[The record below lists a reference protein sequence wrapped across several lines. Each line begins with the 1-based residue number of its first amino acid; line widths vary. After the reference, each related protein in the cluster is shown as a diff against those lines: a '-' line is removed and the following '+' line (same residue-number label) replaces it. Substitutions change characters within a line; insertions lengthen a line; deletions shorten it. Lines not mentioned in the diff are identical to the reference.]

1 MDFLVGAA
9 SIPSNRLL
17 LPSISLP
24 LRKSKPLPIIAS
36 SSSKAPNPLLRS
48 LRTTITSAV
57 LLTATSAALLS
68 GKARADPSAPPPST
82 IETITPTSETAESK
96 AETSSETAEANSETS
111 TSTLSQ
117 MLESN
122 EQISDAIRNIIY
134 TKLESSADDQET
146 LSLLRRVISSR
157 PSEVEWKLLAVK
169 LLSDNREYG
178 EARKIL
184 EEVLSKE
191 PLSLEAL
198 HEFAVV
204 MHMAKED
211 SAVYE
216 KLEEAMEIAKGEN
229 KEREAREIRFI
240 KAQMLILQRKLEEA
254 LKSFEELRDEDPED
268 YRPYFAQGVVYSLM
282 DKDDEAKKVFRK
294 LKKISGGNFEV
305 ETFLQNGMS
314 SIMLF
319 GTGGEARGI

>member
-9 SIPSNRLL
+9 PIPSNRFL
-17 LPSISLP
+17 LPSISVP
-24 LRKSKPLPIIAS
+24 PRKTKTLPILAS
-36 SSSKAPNPLLRS
+36 ASSKAPNPLLRS
-48 LRTTITSAV
+48 LRTTLSSVV

-68 GKARADPSAPPPST
+68 GKARADPSDPPPST
-82 IETITPTSETAESK
+82 VETIAP
-96 AETSSETAEANSETS
+96 SSETADSKMESS

-122 EQISDAIRNIIY
+122 EQISEAIRQIIY
-134 TKLESSADDQET
+134 TKLESAEDDQET
-146 LSLLRRVISSR
+146 LSLLRKVISSR

-184 EEVLSKE
+184 EEALSKE

-229 KEREAREIRFI
+229 REREVREIRFI
-240 KAQMLILQRKLEEA
+240 KAQILILQRKLEDA
-254 LKSFEELRDEDPED
+254 LKSFEELRNEDPED

-282 DKDDEAKKVFRK
+282 DKDNEAKEVFRK
-294 LKKISGGNFEV
+294 LKEISGGKFEV

-319 GTGGEARGI
+319 GTGGEARDI

>member
-1 MDFLVGAA
+1 MDFLVGAVA
-9 SIPSNRLL
+9 ISSNRFL
-17 LPSISLP
+17 LPSISVP
-24 LRKSKPLPIIAS
+24 PRKAKTLPILAS
-36 SSSKAPNPLLRS
+36 ASSKAPNPLLRS
-48 LRTTITSAV
+48 LRTTLSSAV
-57 LLTATSAALLS
+57 LLTAVSAALLS
-68 GKARADPSAPPPST
+68 GKARADPSVPPPST
-82 IETITPTSETAESK
+82 VQTIAP
-96 AETSSETAEANSETS
+96 SSETADS
-111 TSTLSQ
+111 TGESSSSTESTLSQ

-122 EQISDAIRNIIY
+122 EQISDAIRQIIY
-134 TKLESSADDQET
+134 TKLESAADDQET
-146 LSLLRRVISSR
+146 LSLLRKVISSR

-169 LLSDNREYG
+169 LLSDNREYR

-211 SAVYE
+211 SVVYE

-229 KEREAREIRFI
+229 KEREVREIRFI
-240 KAQMLILQRKLEEA
+240 KAQMLILQRKLEDA

-282 DKDDEAKKVFRK
+282 DKDNEAKEVFRK
-294 LKKISGGNFEV
+294 LKEISGGNFEV

-319 GTGGEARGI
+319 GTGGEARDI